1 MNELKVEIC
10 KQICKRSECNNIE
23 LCDGI
28 IKEKCLEKGISCIE
42 NLNKE
47 QDEYILSDMNQNIY
61 LKACPG
67 SGKTE
72 VLGIKSAY
80 EINRWNKKNSGIA
93 ILTFTNSA
101 EDEIRKR
108 VEGYLNRK
116 IEYPHFLGTFTSWI
130 HGYIAHPFIAKTIK
144 YYGNENGDKSIKII
158 DCDSN
163 TEFLKILSTKYS
175 YESLGNIR
183 ANQYYF
189 DIKSKKYMY
198 NGNVIKDGNDV
209 LQNLIENVEWRVED
223 LTKTKLKLWKS
234 GYANYE
240 DIENAVFYFLSENL
254 DMAKVIA
261 KRFPN
266 IFIDECQDLSYVQLK
281 ILNILKES
289 GSSLHFIGDIDQ
301 SIYKFRNI
309 ELNDIIQYIE
319 NGNFKEQELNINYR
333 SCQKIVD
340 LCDNVIERKSNIKG
354 KQEEKCNE
362 PLIALLYKQ
371 NKEQDII
378 DKFEKLIGKYE
389 LDHSNSRIIVRNRG
403 LKNKLLGIKTNEKPN
418 KLELLVQGLYFQ
430 NKNLSIDEYKK
441 GFIYICDAVRSIY
454 YNESKHKNI
463 NDFYSPEDMDNLQW
477 KLLVMKIIKYL
488 MDDGRLLNYNLTWT
502 EWKKILKKL
511 LESMIDDI
519 NELKGCKIKLPN
531 VRSGNSQKSLNQTL
545 FNNNSNRVRYDI
557 STIHAC
563 KGLSLDAALFI
574 SAYQNS
580 KNSDS
585 GSYWKQWFN
594 TEVIDEKNRIAYVGF
609 SRAKYLL
616 ALGIPKPSSF
626 TQEDKKMLQE
636 KGFKIIDID
645 DEV

>member
-10 KQICKRSECNNIE
+10 KKICKRNECNSIK

-47 QDEYILSDMNQNIY
+47 QDEYILSDMTQNIY

-144 YYGNENGDKSIKII
+144 YDGNTDGDKSIKII

-163 TEFLKILSTKYS
+163 AEFLKIFSTKYC

-183 ANQYYF
+183 ANQYYR
-189 DIKSKKYMY
+189 DIKSEKYIY
-198 NGNVIKDGNDV
+198 NGNIIQDGNNV
-209 LQNLIENVEWRVED
+209 LQNLIENEKWRDDD
-223 LTKTKLKLWKS
+223 LNKTKLKLWKS

-240 DIENAVFYFLSENL
+240 DIEVAVFHFLSKNL

-261 KRFPN
+261 KRFPH
-266 IFIDECQDLSYVQLK
+266 IFVDECQDLSYIQLK
-281 ILNILKES
+281 ILDILKQM

-309 ELNDIIQYIE
+309 ELEDIIQYIE
-319 NGNFKEQELNINYR
+319 NGDFKQQELNINYR

-340 LCDNVIERKSNIKG
+340 LCDDVIERKSNIKG
-354 KQEEKCNE
+354 HQDEKCDD
-362 PLIALLYKQ
+362 PIIALLYKQ

-378 DKFEKLIGKYE
+378 DKFEKLIDKYE
-389 LDHSNSRIIVRNRG
+389 LNHNSSRIIVRNRG

-418 KLELLVQGLYFQ
+418 KLEILVQGLYLQ
-430 NKNLSIDEYKK
+430 NKNLSIEEYKK
-441 GFIYICDAVRSIY
+441 GFTYICDAARSIY
-454 YNESKHKNI
+454 FNESNHRNI
-463 NDFYSPEDMDNLQW
+463 NDFYSPEDLETLQW
-477 KLLVMKIIKYL
+477 KLLVSKIIKYL
-488 MDDGRLLNYNLTWT
+488 MNDGRLLNYDLTWT
-502 EWKKILKKL
+502 EWKKVLKEL
-511 LESMIDDI
+511 LESIKNDID
-519 NELKGCKIKLPN
+519 ELKGCKIKLPN
-531 VRSGNSQKSLNQTL
+531 VRSGNSKKNLNQTL
-545 FNNNSNRVRYDI
+545 FNDNSSRVRYDI

-563 KGLSLDAALFI
+563 KGLSIDTVLFI

-585 GSYWKQWFN
+585 GSYWRQWFN
-594 TEVIDEKNRIAYVGF
+594 TDVIDEKNRIAYVGF

-616 ALGIPKPSSF
+616 VLGIPKPSSF
-626 TQEDKKMLQE
+626 TQEDKKMLQG
-636 KGFKIIDID
+636 KGFKVIDID

>member
-1 MNELKVEIC
+1 MNELKAEIC

-28 IKEKCLEKGISCIE
+28 IKEKCIKKGVSCIE

-47 QDEYILSDMNQNIY
+47 QDDYILSDMNKNIY

-80 EINRWNKKNSGIA
+80 EINKWSKKNSGIA

-130 HGYIAHPFIAKTIK
+130 HGYIAHPFIAKAIK
-144 YYGNENGDKSIKII
+144 YEGNDNGDKSIKII

-163 TEFLKILSTKYS
+163 TEFLKIFSTKYS
-175 YESLGNIR
+175 YEILGHIR

-189 DIKSKKYMY
+189 DIKSKKYIY
-198 NGNVIKDGNDV
+198 NGNIFRDGNNI
-209 LQNLIENVEWRVED
+209 LQNITEGVEWRVED
-223 LTKTKLKLWKS
+223 LKKTKFKLWKS

-240 DIENAVFYFLSENL
+240 DIEYIVFCFLSKNL
-254 DMAKVIA
+254 DKAKVIS

-266 IFIDECQDLSYVQLK
+266 IFIDECQDLSYIQLR

-309 ELNDIIQYIE
+309 ELNDIIQYIKK
-319 NGNFKEQELNINYR
+319 GDFKEQELNINYR
-333 SCQKIVD
+333 SCQKVVD
-340 LCDNVIERKSNIKG
+340 LCDNVIKRKSNIKG
-354 KQEEKCNE
+354 EQEEKCSE

-371 NKEQDII
+371 NKEQAII
-378 DKFEKLIGKYE
+378 NKFEKLIDNYE
-389 LDHSNSRIIVRNRG
+389 LNHNESRIIVRNRG
-403 LKNKLLGIKTNEKPN
+403 LKNKLLGIKTNDKPN
-418 KLELLVQGLYFQ
+418 KLEILVQGIYIE
-430 NKNLSIDEYKK
+430 NKNSSVDEYKK
-441 GFIYICDAVRSIY
+441 GFINICDSLRSIY
-454 YNESKHKNI
+454 FNESKHKNI
-463 NDFYSPEDMDNLQW
+463 NEFYSPEDMDTLSW
-477 KLLVMKIIKYL
+477 KLLVSKIIKYL
-488 MDDGRLLNYNLTWT
+488 IEDKRLLNYDLTWT
-502 EWKKILKKL
+502 EWKKVLKEL
-511 LESMIDDI
+511 LNLMIENI
-519 NELKGCKIKLPN
+519 EELKDCNIKLPN
-531 VRSGNSQKSLNQTL
+531 VRSGNSKKSINQTL
-545 FNNNSNRVRYDI
+545 FNSNSNRIRYDI

-563 KGLSLDAALFI
+563 KGLSLDAVLFI
-574 SAYQNS
+574 SSYKDS
-580 KNSDS
+580 KNGES
-585 GSYWKQWFN
+585 GSYWKQWFD
-594 TEVIDEKNRIAYVGF
+594 TKIIDEKNRIAYVGF

-616 ALGIPKPSSF
+616 VLGIPKTNSF
-626 TQEDKKMLQE
+626 SNEDYNFLKL
-636 KGFKIIDID
+636 KGFKVIDID
-645 DEV
+645 ENV